1 MNTQMNIDTPYA
13 LSDELKNLVAA
24 EWPRF
29 SDAEMEQ
36 RHAAIDA
43 LMAEAEIKY
52 LLVYGFF
59 WNGPAV
65 PWLTHWPTSAEAALV
80 VTPGEEKSLYVQF
93 HNHVP
98 QASIGATHCTVD
110 WGGPDTMATVIAD
123 LQNRGA
129 GADDRIGVIGP
140 LSMAGVSRLKAAFGD
155 VVDLNRS
162 YGALRLVKSPEEV
175 DWMRIGGWYSD
186 RAIQAVADN
195 LAPGITERELG
206 DLCQRAWVPYGGETV
221 IHFFGSTPM
230 ADPNCKVPR
239 QVPSVRPIE
248 TGDIVFCEISGA
260 FRGYSGQVLR
270 SFTIGADPTP
280 LYRDLHATAEAAFD
294 AICGVLKAGVTAE
307 EIVAASSV
315 IEETGFTTC
324 DDLVH
329 GYGGGYLPPIVGSAS
344 RPAGPIPD
352 MTLTAGM
359 MIVVQPNVVSQ
370 DGKAGVQ
377 TGECVLITEDG
388 WESIHRFPRGL
399 RRAG

>member
-1 MNTQMNIDTPYA
+1 MELDRPYA
-13 LSDELKNLVAA
+13 LPDCLADLVTA

-29 SDAEMEQ
+29 SDAEMEA

-43 LMAEAEIKY
+43 LMAKADVKY

-59 WNGPAV
+59 WNGPAI

-80 VTPGEEKSLYVQF
+80 VAPGEEKTLYIQF

-98 QASIGATHCTVD
+98 QATVGATHCRVD
-110 WGGPDTMATVIAD
+110 WGGPDTMATVID
-123 LQNRGA
+123 DFRNRGA

-140 LSMAGVSRLKAAFGD
+140 LGMAGVARLKEAFGD
-155 VVDLNRS
+155 VVDMNRAF
-162 YGALRLVKSPEEV
+162 GALRLVKSDEEV
-175 DWMRIGGWYSD
+175 GWMRIGAWYSD
-186 RAIQAVADN
+186 RAMQAVDDN

-206 DLCQRAWVPYGGETV
+206 DLCQRAWVPHGGETV

-239 QVPSVRPIE
+239 QLPSTRPVE
-248 TGDIVFCEISGA
+248 AGDIVFCEISGA

-270 SFTIGADPTP
+270 SFAVSEDPTP
-280 LYRDLHATAEAAFD
+280 LYRDLYVAAEAAYD
-294 AICGVLKAGVTAE
+294 GICGVLKEGVTGE
-307 EIVAASSV
+307 EIVAASSA
-315 IEETGFTTC
+315 IEDAGFTTC

-352 MTLTAGM
+352 MTLNAGM

-377 TGECVLITEDG
+377 TGECLLITKDG
-388 WESIHRFPRGL
+388 WESIHKFPTGL
-399 RRAG
+399 RRIG